1 MTNLRDT
8 GSTFG
13 KGDRY
18 VISSVLHNG
27 TFSQVYGVSD
37 AKNGKLVVLKEVA
50 APVPDPKGRGKI
62 AVDSLKRE
70 TRLMQPLTHPAI
82 PRIIDVRDRT
92 DKPGGKYSVL
102 MDYIGGYDLAEA
114 AKHTDSGRFSEQ
126 FVVSKMM
133 QVATILQYLH
143 TLTPDIH
150 PGPLVHRDIKP
161 KNIMYQN
168 GSMVLMDYG
177 LAEVITPDN
186 QINTHNLGTKGYA
199 PPEQITKGT
208 PLNIRS
214 DIYSFGMTM
223 YQLLVGKLPESD
235 HRGIPTGPVDA
246 HAANPEVSRALS
258 DVIAKCV
265 ALRPDDRYSSMV
277 EVIAALTT
285 YKTADSRHRAKHR
298 RRIRTVGALAAAA
311 LIMAV
316 ASAGTY
322 TYGAN
327 ADANSYAALTS
338 AAQKAGTVEAWEPV
352 INARP
357 SNIDSYFDTITAI
370 KQGDGRFTSAEEA
383 AFIPLVREH
392 IKDIQDNPRYPELAY
407 QIGELYWF
415 FYTSDANADG
425 LALSAPW
432 FKDAISGNYNV
443 EQASALYN
451 MGSFNRDIASA
462 IQTSSDTGMYR
473 AYWNNLTSLNTD
485 NSGEVVQLQLLNYI
499 VDCINN
505 YTYRLRTDGVPK
517 ADVDAQ
523 LERAKD
529 YLTQH
534 PNPTP
539 GRPAELSAQLSTK
552 LDQSRTLVDAVYA
565 AEGATK

>member
-1 MTNLRDT
+1 MTNLRET
-8 GSTFG
+8 GSIFG

-70 TRLMQPLTHPAI
+70 TRLMQPLTHPGI
-82 PRIIDVRDRT
+82 PRILDVRDRT

-102 MDYIGGYDLAEA
+102 MDYIGGYDLADA
-114 AKHTDSGRFSEQ
+114 AKRTDKGRFSEQ
-126 FVVSKMM
+126 FVVSKMV

-143 TLTPDIH
+143 TLPSDIH
-150 PGPLVHRDIKP
+150 PGPVVHRDIKP

-186 QINTHNLGTKGYA
+186 QINTHALGTKGYA
-199 PPEQITKGT
+199 PPEQITKGA
-208 PLNIRS
+208 PLDIRS
-214 DIYSFGMTM
+214 DIYSLGMTM

-235 HRGIPTGPVDA
+235 RRGIPTGPVDA

-277 EVIAALTT
+277 EVIAALNT
-285 YKTADSRHRAKHR
+285 YKTADSRHRAKRR

-311 LIMAV
+311 LIMSI

-415 FYTSDANADG
+415 FYTSDANA
-425 LALSAPW
+425 APW

-485 NSGEVVQLQLLNYI
+485 SSGEVVQLQLLNYI

>member
-1 MTNLRDT
+1 MTNLRKK

-70 TRLMQPLTHPAI
+70 TRLMQPLTHPGI
-82 PRIIDVRDRT
+82 PRILDVRDRT

-102 MDYIGGYDLAEA
+102 MDYISGYDLADA
-114 AKHTDSGRFSEQ
+114 ANRTKKGRFSEQ
-126 FVVSKMM
+126 FVVPKMV
-133 QVATILQYLH
+133 QVATILHHLH
-143 TLTPDIH
+143 TLPPHIH
-150 PGPLVHRDIKP
+150 PGPVVHRDIKP

-186 QINTHNLGTKGYA
+186 QINTHALGTKGYA
-199 PPEQITKGT
+199 PPEQITKGA
-208 PLNIRS
+208 PLDIRS
-214 DIYSFGMTM
+214 DIYSLGMTM
-223 YQLLVGKLPESD
+223 YQLLVGDLPASD
-235 HRGIPTGPVDA
+235 RRGIPTGPVDA

-277 EVIAALTT
+277 EVIAALNT

-311 LIMAV
+311 LVMSI

-485 NSGEVVQLQLLNYI
+485 SSGEVVQLQLLNYI

-529 YLTQH
+529 YLAQH

>member
-1 MTNLRDT
+1 M
-8 GSTFG
+8 
-13 KGDRY
+13 
-18 VISSVLHNG
+18 
-27 TFSQVYGVSD
+27 
-37 AKNGKLVVLKEVA
+37 
-50 APVPDPKGRGKI
+50 
-62 AVDSLKRE
+62 
-70 TRLMQPLTHPAI
+70 
-82 PRIIDVRDRT
+82 RDRT

-208 PLNIRS
+208 PLDIRS

>member
-1 MTNLRDT
+1 MTNLRET

-37 AKNGKLVVLKEVA
+37 AKNGKLVALKEVA

-70 TRLMQPLTHPAI
+70 TRLMQPLTHPGI
-82 PRIIDVRDRT
+82 PRILDVRDRT

-102 MDYIGGYDLAEA
+102 MDYIGGYDLADA
-114 AKHTDSGRFSEQ
+114 AKRTDKGRFSEQ
-126 FVVSKMM
+126 FVVSKMV

-143 TLTPDIH
+143 TPPHIH
-150 PGPLVHRDIKP
+150 PGPVVHRDIKP

-186 QINTHNLGTKGYA
+186 QINTHALGTKGYA
-199 PPEQITKGT
+199 PPEQITKGA

-214 DIYSFGMTM
+214 DIYSLGMTM
-223 YQLLVGKLPESD
+223 YQLLVGDLPTSD
-235 HRGIPTGPVDA
+235 RRGIPTGPVDA

-277 EVIAALTT
+277 EVIAALNT

-311 LIMAV
+311 LVMSI

-392 IKDIQDNPRYPELAY
+392 IKDIQENPRYPELAY

-505 YTYRLRTDGVPK
+505 YTYRLRTDGVSK

-529 YLTQH
+529 YLAQH